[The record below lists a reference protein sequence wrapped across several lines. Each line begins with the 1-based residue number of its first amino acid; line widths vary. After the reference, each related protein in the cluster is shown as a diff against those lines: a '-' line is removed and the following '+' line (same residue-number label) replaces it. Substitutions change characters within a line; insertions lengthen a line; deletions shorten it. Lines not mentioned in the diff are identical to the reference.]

1 MRVYTYSEAR
11 RRFAE
16 VLNIARTEDVII
28 KRRGGETFTLSYR
41 QMKASPFDVP
51 GIQTQASTQ
60 DILDAI
66 QASRA
71 GAASDE

>member
-41 QMKASPFDVP
+41 QTAASPFDVP

-66 QASRA
+66 QTSRA
-71 GAASDE
+71 GVGSDE